1 MTIAIEFPND
11 IRDEDAPGSGTAWL
25 TVSVPHS
32 GTEPGGGRIVRA
44 SPRACRLLEQDADAI
59 TRRPFTALVT
69 DSSRHIARSLLMAG
83 GRAGG
88 TGGGDGPSQQPVEF
102 EVADGSVIC
111 MVSATRVGTAY
122 LEGRGEDDEADVL
135 LIRLEEGRRWDNWE
149 TLRIGAVL
157 SGESLWMYDEDR
169 DRISWLDGEQVHHRI
184 GPGQSLNLE
193 GFFATLHEED
203 RERVAEVFHELRRGE
218 RDRVDVDYRVTGGQ
232 DHHRWLRTR
241 ARMVRFGFGGPRRVV
256 GTTADTTAS
265 VERHRALSEAYASEL
280 RRGDLVAELSASF
293 IAAST
298 EAELTDAILH
308 RLAPAFG
315 GTGTLLAVV
324 DDDRLRVT
332 FGDGIDPALAHSL
345 NGLPLDAP
353 KPLTEAIRTGRPQF
367 IASRDDYRATWPKA
381 HSLLH
386 ATGAESFVMVPFLA
400 GAGRPLGGW
409 VITYNRPR
417 RLTPQERTLLGALAN
432 LAGQAWERIR
442 LHSARVELANAV
454 QRSMLPQRLPAL
466 EGLEIAARY
475 VPARTGLDVGGDWYD
490 VIDLPDGAAACI
502 IGDVQG
508 HNVTAAALM
517 GQVRTAM
524 RAYVWQDPE
533 PDQVLA
539 RTNELMLRMGV
550 RTFATCLYVL
560 VTPDGVLR
568 TARAGHVPLVQAD
581 ADGTTAVREAPG
593 GLPLGIMPG
602 AAYPIVEYALP
613 EGGMFALVTDGV
625 VEGPRLS
632 VDEGLARLGG
642 TLRERVGAPLDE
654 LADRAMEPA
663 RATGHDDD
671 AALLLVRRS
680 GAHRGAPGDA

>member
-1 MTIAIEFPND
+1 MTTAIEFSGNNQ
-11 IRDEDAPGSGTAWL
+11 DESSEDEGALASGTAWL
-25 TVSVPHS
+25 TVSVLPT
-32 GTEPGGGRIVRA
+32 GGEPGGGRIVDA
-44 SPRACRLLEQDADAI
+44 SRRACRLLERDADAI
-59 TRRPFTALVT
+59 TQHPFTALVT
-69 DSSRHIARSLLMAG
+69 DGSRHIARSLLMAG
-83 GRAGG
+83 GRSGAGDE
-88 TGGGDGPSQQPVEF
+88 TVTRQPVEF
-102 EVADGSVIC
+102 ELSEGSVIC

-122 LEGRGEDDEADVL
+122 LEGRGEDDEADIL

-157 SGESLWMYDEDR
+157 SGESLWMYDEDE
-169 DRISWLDGEQVHHRI
+169 DRLSWLDGEQVHNRI
-184 GPGQSLNLE
+184 GPGQSLDLD
-193 GFFATLHEED
+193 GFLATLHTED
-203 RERVAEVFHELRRGE
+203 RDRVAEVFHELRRGE
-218 RDRVDVDYRVTGGQ
+218 RDRVDIDYRVSEGPE
-232 DHHRWLRTR
+232 HLRWLRTR
-241 ARMVRFGFGGPRRVV
+241 SRMIRFGFGGPRRIV

-265 VERHRALSEAYASEL
+265 VERHRALREAYASEL

-315 GTGTLLAVV
+315 GTGTLLVFV

-353 KPLTEAIRTGRPQF
+353 KPLAEAIRTGRPQF
-367 IASRDDYRATWPKA
+367 IASRDDYRATWPMA

-409 VITYNRPR
+409 VIAYNRPR
-417 RLTPQERTLLGALAN
+417 HLTPQEWTLLGALAN

-442 LHSARVELANAV
+442 LHSVRVELANAV

-466 EGLEIAARY
+466 QRLEIAARY

-490 VIDLPDGAAACI
+490 VIDLPGGAAACI

-533 PDQVLA
+533 PDHVLA
-539 RTNELMLRMGV
+539 CTNELMLRMGV
-550 RTFATCLYVL
+550 KAFATCLYVL
-560 VTPDGVLR
+560 VTADGLLR
-568 TARAGHVPLVQAD
+568 TARAGHVPMVQAGP
-581 ADGTTAVREAPG
+581 DGTAVVNEGPG
-593 GLPLGIMPG
+593 GLPLGVLPE
-602 AAYPIVEYALP
+602 ATYPIVEYTLP

-632 VDEGLARLGG
+632 VDEGLARLGD
-642 TLRERVGAPLDE
+642 TLRDRAGSPLDE
-654 LADRAMEPA
+654 LADRAMGPA

-671 AALLLVRRS
+671 SALLLVRRN
-680 GAHRGAPGDA
+680 GVTR